1 MDNMDKNTAE
11 IMERIITEREALRH
25 ENEELK
31 EALKQCNELLDL
43 QNTIIEALMDENE
56 QL

>member
-1 MDNMDKNTAE
+1 
-11 IMERIITEREALRH
+11 MERIITEREALKH

-43 QNTIIEALMDENE
+43 QHTIIEALMDVTE

>member
-31 EALKQCNELLDL
+31 ETLKECNELLAL
-43 QNTIIEALMDENE
+43 QHAIIETLIEEDE